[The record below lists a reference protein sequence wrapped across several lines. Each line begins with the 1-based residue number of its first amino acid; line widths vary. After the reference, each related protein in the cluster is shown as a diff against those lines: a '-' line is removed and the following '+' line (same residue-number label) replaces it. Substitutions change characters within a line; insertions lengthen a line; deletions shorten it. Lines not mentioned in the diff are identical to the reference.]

1 MNGIACCYSEFA
13 PGRRKRGE
21 REQMDSES
29 FHYRGD
35 YFVFVHFGQRAT
47 DNFDYSSFLSSLDV
61 NQLCGHLRGCVGSL
75 GREGRSIFRIKIASV
90 K

>member
-1 MNGIACCYSEFA
+1 MESRAAILNLPR
-13 PGRRKRGE
+13 PGLKERGE

-61 NQLCGHLRGCVGSL
+61 NQRCGHLELERCVVM
-75 GREGRSIFRIKIASV
+75 EGRSIFRIKIASV

>member
-1 MNGIACCYSEFA
+1 MMNGIACCYSELKE
-13 PGRRKRGE
+13 REE

-61 NQLCGHLRGCVGSL
+61 NQRCGHLKRCV